1 MNPAGRHLATLTTP
15 SPSTRFAD
23 VDSGKQ
29 ATLCDATKNNADMR
43 IKRNRFAI
51 E

>member
-15 SPSTRFAD
+15 NPSTRFAD

-29 ATLCDATKNNADMR
+29 VTLCDATRNNADMR